1 MSKANIYQTAVY
13 VTVFSVVEKFLGFLY
28 RIILS
33 RTLGSEGMGLYQLA
47 LSIFA
52 VLITAASS
60 GIPITVSRLITKHRA
75 EKNKNAEQS
84 TITAAIVSTLVFS
97 VPVFIILFF
106 GHKWFDFLFSDARC
120 MSIFLILLP
129 SLTFNSIYSV
139 IRGVFWGNKQFMPY
153 CVIDLIEEIVMI
165 VAGVLL
171 VTNMTSVLDGAQR
184 AAFAIIIS
192 YLFSFSISFVYFF
205 VKGGRLKNPRSQF
218 RPLLH
223 SALPITGM
231 RTSNS
236 LINSVISLLL
246 PARLIA
252 AGFTSQQAMSELGV
266 AMGMSMPILSI
277 PATLIGSLSLVIVP
291 ELAENFYNSRH
302 AKLRDNIEKALK
314 VTVLIA
320 AILIPFLFVTGED
333 MGIFLFSDAKSGEI
347 IRNASFVLLPMSFTM
362 ITTSILN
369 SLGYEK
375 YTCIYFFVSAAAS
388 LLCTYFLPSVIGVY
402 ALFVGM
408 AASGIISSALN
419 LILIIK
425 KCKEKVHFL
434 KHTLLTLAGIL
445 PIILLGVLLR
455 NLLVNYLPLYLL
467 IGVCAAVTVGAS
479 ILFYF
484 AIGTLDP
491 KWLKTIFKKS

>member
-1 MSKANIYQTAVY
+1 
-13 VTVFSVVEKFLGFLY
+13 
-28 RIILS
+28 
-33 RTLGSEGMGLYQLA
+33 
-47 LSIFA
+47 
-52 VLITAASS
+52 
-60 GIPITVSRLITKHRA
+60 
-75 EKNKNAEQS
+75 
-84 TITAAIVSTLVFS
+84 
-97 VPVFIILFF
+97 
-106 GHKWFDFLFSDARC
+106 

-223 SALPITGM
+223 SALPITGSAS
-231 RTSNS
+231 RTLSFNS
-236 LINSVISLLL
+236 AHL
-246 PARLIA
+246 PSCCRKADRRRL
-252 AGFTSQQAMSELGV
+252 TSQQAMSELGV

-333 MGIFLFSDAKSGEI
+333 MGVFLFSDAKSGEI

-408 AASGIISSALN
+408 RRAASFPARSISYS
-419 LILIIK
+419 
-425 KCKEKVHFL
+425 
-434 KHTLLTLAGIL
+434 
-445 PIILLGVLLR
+445 
-455 NLLVNYLPLYLL
+455 
-467 IGVCAAVTVGAS
+467 S
-479 ILFYF
+479 
-484 AIGTLDP
+484 
-491 KWLKTIFKKS
+491 